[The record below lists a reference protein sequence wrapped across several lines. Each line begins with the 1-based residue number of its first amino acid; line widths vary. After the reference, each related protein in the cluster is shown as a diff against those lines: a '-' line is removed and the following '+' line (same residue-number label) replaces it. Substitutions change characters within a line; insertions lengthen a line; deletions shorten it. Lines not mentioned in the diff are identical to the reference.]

1 MTELAKNNPV
11 ELARPKAM
19 SNAVSSGLVLCQNVL
34 KTKEPTTK
42 DGLMAWVS
50 LMKEAG
56 IEEHEILPAF
66 KRFMLTE
73 KFFPAPCEIIKIAYQ
88 LRRED
93 YDRRQEQAAVE
104 RAEQFA
110 EEERAKQEAWDA
122 LPQDEKDRRLAE
134 SKAFREK
141 VKAEALARMD
151 EFDRENPNRGCPG
164 FMSMSAARLEVEE

>member
-1 MTELAKNNPV
+1 LTELAKNKPV

-42 DGLMAWVS
+42 DGRMAWVS

-56 IEEHEILPAF
+56 IEEHEILPSF

-93 YDRRQEQAAVE
+93 FDRREEQQERERVE
-104 RAEQFA
+104 ELEAQRRLE
-110 EEERAKQEAWDA
+110 QEAWDS
-122 LPQDEKDRRLAE
+122 LSDEEKERRKAE

-141 VKAEALARMD
+141 VKAEALANMA
-151 EFDRENPNRGCPG
+151 EFDRLNPNRSCPG
-164 FMSMSAARLEVEE
+164 FMSMVAAVEVLK